1 MCDFIVDI
9 KKASVRS
16 RYVSYAG
23 FAFAIAHRL
32 YLIDVFK
39 LSPYVVTAFAVFLL
53 SLFAGIRYKD
63 ILGVGCRSPPASL
76 NSKKFRLEAAVY
88 EQEQTGHDVL
98 PTPKRGNTF

>member
-1 MCDFIVDI
+1 MGGQPV
-9 KKASVRS
+9 KKILVNTWGFSTLQTGVRILHNES
-16 RYVSYAG
+16 RFSLNREGA
-23 FAFAIAHRL
+23 
-32 YLIDVFK
+32 
-39 LSPYVVTAFAVFLL
+39 TAFAVFLL

-76 NSKKFRLEAAVY
+76 NSKKFRLEAAIY

>member
-1 MCDFIVDI
+1 MPRTLSGFVFW
-9 KKASVRS
+9 SLEGFSTLQTGVRILHNES
-16 RYVSYAG
+16 RFSLNREGA
-23 FAFAIAHRL
+23 
-32 YLIDVFK
+32 
-39 LSPYVVTAFAVFLL
+39 TAFAVFLL

-76 NSKKFRLEAAVY
+76 NSKKFRLEAAIY